1 MNHIDEI
8 HDLFYLELLQ
18 EKMTMDYNTYYSL
31 LSEYLKYQTQ
41 NKKTVKTTE
50 IDDKLIL
57 LKLYAEKNILYE
69 SFQKKDMKH
78 VVRWIYT

>member
-18 EKMTMDYNTYYSL
+18 EKMTMDYNTYHSL
-31 LSEYLKYQTQ
+31 LNEYLKYQTQ
-41 NKKTVKTTE
+41 NKNKDNCEV
-50 IDDKLIL
+50 DDKLIL
-57 LKLYAEKNILYE
+57 LKLYAEKNTLYE

>member
-41 NKKTVKTTE
+41 HKKTVKTTE